1 MRIGEAHLNSMAD
14 KFRTKIAKWADKI
27 SDIFKPNG
35 SPSVFTKID
44 QQLQSLGMIK
54 SQIENFYESFIA
66 PDNIDEIKFL
76 TYPGLPDGI
85 RLFKYADQVGRGFSL
100 RADDEILRSIFLQ
113 FGAHMDFVKKSVQN
127 EDQFLHPFKP
137 KGEKFVVLEDI
148 VQKNWHTDEYFCHE
162 LFNGCN
168 PYTIAV
174 ANPETLRPEF
184 H

>member
-66 PDNIDEIKFL
+66 PDNTDEIKFL

-85 RLFKYADQVGRGFSL
+85 RLFKYAD
-100 RADDEILRSIFLQ
+100 
-113 FGAHMDFVKKSVQN
+113 
-127 EDQFLHPFKP
+127 
-137 KGEKFVVLEDI
+137 
-148 VQKNWHTDEYFCHE
+148 
-162 LFNGCN
+162 
-168 PYTIAV
+168 
-174 ANPETLRPEF
+174 
-184 H
+184 